1 MSYYA
6 IKCFILSPGKE
17 NVNHSF
23 FGSNVWVAGSI
34 EKRLDI
40 DIPQTKVKKVTVE

>member
-1 MSYYA
+1 MQ
-6 IKCFILSPGKE
+6 LSVLFYPQEKQ

-40 DIPQTKVKKVTVE
+40 DIPQAKVKKVTVE